1 MSLPAAAQGF
11 PSASDPARL
20 GDAEWLE
27 SLATPVWL
35 LDAEDRLAFV
45 NTAAVHALGRS
56 ARRLVGQCW
65 SSWLE
70 PECSALFAEAAQRA
84 RMSARR
90 IVLARARIVQ
100 VEGAEHFAD
109 VSISPLSAP
118 HAGVLLIEAHPLGE
132 FPGSDPAEILP
143 AALHASLRGLAHEVR
158 NPLAGLRGAAQL
170 LERRIED
177 GDARR
182 CLEVIRAETDRLQN
196 LVERLLEPR
205 PAQPPIEVNLHAVV
219 ERVRFLLEAEAGWSV
234 RILRDYDPSLP
245 VLSGEP
251 DRLIQ
256 AVLNLAR
263 NALEAGA
270 GEIGLRT
277 RLEHGARIGEAPGR
291 HAIRLDVIDNGCGVP
306 DALQERLFLPLV
318 SGRSDGTGIGLT
330 LAQEIAREHGGT
342 LTFRS
347 RPGHTVF
354 TLMLPLP
361 ALATAVSTDNDDAV
375 SPPADTGAP
384 HA

>member
-1 MSLPAAAQGF
+1 MSHAVGI
-11 PSASDPARL
+11 
-20 GDAEWLE
+20 GDVEWLE

-35 LDAEDRLAFV
+35 LDQEDRLAFV
-45 NTAAVHALGRS
+45 NTAAVHALGQS
-56 ARRLVGQCW
+56 ARRLLGQTW
-65 SSWLE
+65 TSWLA
-70 PECSALFAEAAQRA
+70 PACAVGLAEAAQCA
-84 RMSARR
+84 RQDARR
-90 IVLARARIVQ
+90 ILLTRFRIVQ

-109 VSISPLSAP
+109 ICMSPLAAP
-118 HAGVLLIEAHPLGE
+118 HPGLVLVEAHPLGE
-132 FPGSDPAEILP
+132 FPGVDPAEILP

-177 GDARR
+177 VDARR
-182 CLEVIRAETDRLQN
+182 YLEVIRAETDRLQA

-205 PAQPPIEVNLHAVV
+205 PAQPAVAVNLHEVI
-219 ERVRFLLEAEAGWSV
+219 ERVRFLLENEAGWAV

-245 VLSGEP
+245 ALSGDP

-277 RLEHGARIGEAPGR
+277 RLERGARLGGAPGR
-291 HAIRLDVIDNGCGVP
+291 HAIRLDVIDNGRGVP
-306 DALQERLFLPLV
+306 EALQERLFLPLV

-354 TLMLPLP
+354 TLMLPLSLP
-361 ALATAVSTDNDDAV
+361 V
-375 SPPADTGAP
+375 SPAVPGPADGHDSGGEETAT
-384 HA
+384 HV